1 MKDYQGPPSTSL
13 RNDDLARPFGTT
25 NRTLPPGLGAV
36 VSDGSASP
44 GVDGPWSLAG
54 RLRVEAE
61 IIGQLTVLAVITK
74 PVSAAGDAATLVDAI
89 GEMGAAGA
97 IFLTDVD
104 ADRARQTQ
112 RAVADGGG
120 PVVLACTPARH
131 QWTNDHR
138 NADLSIRGPETRRGF
153 RSHE

>member
-44 GVDGPWSLAG
+44 GVDGAWSLAG

-104 ADRARQTQ
+104 ADRHGRPNVRWPMGAGRWFSPAPQQGTS
-112 RAVADGGG
+112 G
-120 PVVLACTPARH
+120 PTTTATP
-131 QWTNDHR
+131 
-138 NADLSIRGPETRRGF
+138 I
-153 RSHE
+153 